1 MVKAIQFT
9 PKSSLLFCWPGNMN
23 KKLFPTS
30 LQSLSQRRKCKDK
43 KTPARFLG
51 TRFVTE
57 ICRDYGFHGQKALGD
72 VFGVSGEEG
81 NDQ

>member
-1 MVKAIQFT
+1 MVKAIQFIPT
-9 PKSSLLFCWPGNMN
+9 SSLLFCYMN